1 MRTLEQIEKE
11 LEDARE
17 ALNQVQ
23 GTTTEVYS
31 RIVGYYRSVRNWNKG
46 KRQEYTERKLF
57 RVVSEDIEAREN
69 QSVPKTPALPSEASM
84 IRVNPLPIDKPIH
97 KQSRLILFVRAS
109 CPACPSAKEAATKLG
124 IPVALVDADTA
135 EGLSEAARRNVLS
148 TPTAILLDP
157 AGKELARARDA
168 KSILAFAKQKP
179 YQLDK
184 AV

>member
-11 LEDARE
+11 LAEARE
-17 ALNQVQ
+17 ALHQVQ

-57 RVVSEDIEAREN
+57 RVVPDKLETKESQSTPNTHSNTTQEAISPEHRLSDHN
-69 QSVPKTPALPSEASM
+69 
-84 IRVNPLPIDKPIH
+84 
-97 KQSRLILFVRAS
+97 QSRLLLFVRSA
-109 CPACPSAKEAATKLG
+109 CPACPPAKDAALKLG
-124 IPVALVDADTA
+124 IPVDFVDADTT
-135 EGLSEAARRNVLS
+135 EGLSEATRRNVLS

-157 AGKELARARDA
+157 RGQELARARDA
-168 KSILAFAKQKP
+168 KSILAFAEQGS
-179 YQLDK
+179 YQFDR